1 MIKKTI
7 AILALLAL
15 SLVAAACGGGEPESV
30 SIDLEVRDRQLVGND
45 VLSAKKGD
53 TVALNWT
60 ADESVTIH
68 LHGYN
73 IEESV
78 TPGETTTF
86 AFTADAEGHFM
97 IEAHGFGATDGDHH
111 DGEEP
116 EESEA
121 DEEVTL
127 GYFDVL
133 PR

>member
-1 MIKKTI
+1 MIKKPM
-7 AILALLAL
+7 AILALAAVGLL
-15 SLVAAACGGGEPESV
+15 TAACGGGDPESV
-30 SIDLEVRDRQLVGND
+30 SIDLEVRGRQLVGND

-60 ADESVTIH
+60 SDESVTIH

-73 IEESV
+73 IEETV

-97 IEAHGFGATDGDHH
+97 IEAHGFGAADGDHH
-111 DGEEP
+111 AEEEDGG
-116 EESEA
+116 
-121 DEEVTL
+121 VTL